1 MAKYRK
7 KPVEIEAV
15 KFVATDLGDDPVEA
29 FTEFPLWLVKA
40 IANEKVTFM
49 AGRDGSDWW
58 HGAISTLEGT
68 MTISPD
74 DYLIQGVSGEVYPC
88 KPDIFAK
95 TYEPVDPPRASPL
108 SRLH

>member
-15 KFVATDLGDDPVEA
+15 KFVATGLGDDPIGI
-29 FTEFPLWLVKA
+29 FDEFPGWLAQA
-40 IANEKVTFM
+40 IADEKVTFM
-49 AGRDGSDWW
+49 AGPYGSDWW
-58 HGAISTLEGT
+58 FGAIDTLEGT

-74 DYLIQGVSGEVYPC
+74 DYLIRGVDGELYPC

-95 TYEPVDPPRASPL
+95 TYERVE
-108 SRLH
+108 